1 MYIFSI
7 EIHNFRSIKD
17 TTFPLQKYSILVGEN
32 NAGKT
37 NIISALRVF
46 YEEIKYDTK
55 NDFPKFKTDD
65 NESWVEITFVT
76 TDNEQKNLKEE
87 YKSTNKLLIVRKVL
101 QSSVKDLVKSGQS
114 NIYAYESGKLSVNLF
129 YGAKNISQAKLGR
142 IIYIPELSKTEDSF
156 KMSGPSPL
164 RDMIDFVM
172 GKAVK
177 SSKSFENL
185 QTSFDKFN
193 NDFKNESSEDGF
205 SMKELVSDVNKNID
219 QWGIDFGIEI
229 NPISSDD
236 IIKNLLSH
244 YIEDKQLGGEK
255 VNINMFGQGLQ
266 RHLIYTLIRLSAKY
280 VDKKE
285 ETKKEF
291 SPNFNLI
298 LFEEPEAF
306 LHPSQQ
312 EVLNISLKEV
322 SLDSQQ
328 QILISTH
335 SPIFVSRN
343 INDLKML
350 LRVFRQCGISKIYFV
365 TREDLDDILDNNSG
379 LYKIFY
385 DLLLNKSTSGGIQK
399 AIKEKGLASEDED
412 LNIKMEEESLRF
424 SLWLDYDRSSAFF
437 SKHVIICE
445 GASEKVLLDY
455 LLNNEWHELKNKH
468 IYCLDS
474 LGKFNIHRFMNIF
487 SKFGISH
494 SVLYDKDDNEIQKIV
509 NEFLKKNMNTFSKS
523 TYAFDPDLESFLGIP
538 KPSNRPDKK
547 PLNVMWHLFNNK
559 IKDDKL
565 TELKTIL
572 ESLT

>member
-298 LFEEPEAF
+298 L
-306 LHPSQQ
+306 
-312 EVLNISLKEV
+312 
-322 SLDSQQ
+322 
-328 QILISTH
+328 
-335 SPIFVSRN
+335 
-343 INDLKML
+343 
-350 LRVFRQCGISKIYFV
+350 Y
-365 TREDLDDILDNNSG
+365 
-379 LYKIFY
+379 
-385 DLLLNKSTSGGIQK
+385 
-399 AIKEKGLASEDED
+399 
-412 LNIKMEEESLRF
+412 
-424 SLWLDYDRSSAFF
+424 
-437 SKHVIICE
+437 
-445 GASEKVLLDY
+445 
-455 LLNNEWHELKNKH
+455 
-468 IYCLDS
+468 
-474 LGKFNIHRFMNIF
+474 
-487 SKFGISH
+487 
-494 SVLYDKDDNEIQKIV
+494 
-509 NEFLKKNMNTFSKS
+509 
-523 TYAFDPDLESFLGIP
+523 
-538 KPSNRPDKK
+538 
-547 PLNVMWHLFNNK
+547 
-559 IKDDKL
+559 
-565 TELKTIL
+565 
-572 ESLT
+572 